1 MILKEGFFLMER
13 IILEKVVKYFGE
25 RKILEITDWKVS
37 QGEKIGIVGNNGIGK
52 STLFNLIAGKIKL
65 TKKTI

>member
-52 STLFNLIAGKIKL
+52 STLFNI
-65 TKKTI
+65 